1 MSVTLRWLLSAAVT
15 LVLVYVLLVVLAWKL
30 QDRLAFP
37 APRSALPLPSS
48 LGIFD
53 GRTVSVTAADSVVL
67 RGWYL
72 PPHPAPDKAERA
84 PAIIWFY
91 GNMETVE
98 GVAPS
103 LHRFRPPGMGLLV
116 LDYRGYGTSD
126 GQASEAG
133 VYLDSEAAWEYLLSR
148 PEIDSARIGV
158 YGRSIGSAVAL
169 HLATERPVRALVLDS
184 PLSNAREMAR
194 LHYRFLPTFMARL
207 VLDNLS
213 RAERLTIPLIVFHGT
228 EDRITPID
236 MGRRVAEL
244 GRAEEIIEIPG
255 AGHND
260 THYVGGD
267 AYVARFH
274 EFWNTHLRGDR
285 SAAEAPE

>member
-1 MSVTLRWLLSAAVT
+1 MSVALKWLLSAGVT
-15 LVLVYVLLVVLAWKL
+15 LVLVYVVLVVLAWKL

-37 APRSALPLPSS
+37 APRSALPLPET
-48 LGIFD
+48 LGIPD
-53 GRTVSVTAADSVVL
+53 GKTVSVTTGDSVVL

-72 PPHPAPDKAERA
+72 PPNPAPDAEEKA

-98 GVAPS
+98 GIAPS
-103 LHRFRPPGMGLLV
+103 LHRFRPAGMGLLV

-126 GQASEAG
+126 GQATEAG
-133 VYLDSEAAWEYLLSR
+133 VYLDAEAAWDYLTTR
-148 PEIDSARIGV
+148 PEIDSTRIGV

-194 LHYRFLPTFMARL
+194 LHYKLLPTFMARL
-207 VLDNLS
+207 ALDNLS

-228 EDRITPID
+228 EDWITPID
-236 MGRRVAEL
+236 MGRRIAEL
-244 GRAEEIIEIPG
+244 GRAEEFIEIPG

-260 THYVGGD
+260 THYFGGD
-267 AYVARFH
+267 AYVAKFH
-274 EFWNTHLRGDR
+274 EFLEKHLR
-285 SAAEAPE
+285 